1 MKVKLGAMK
10 RGRRVDQGAVTDNLT
25 PKAEVKLSTE
35 VLVLY
40 LKVLTYFS
48 LSALIRGS
56 SLFSLLS

>member
-1 MKVKLGAMK
+1 MKLGEMK

-35 VLVLY
+35 VLY

-56 SLFSLLS
+56 SLFSLDS